1 MKKKTS
7 IKELVQKLAT
17 LAALIILCAIF
28 CITMPDKFPRINN
41 LVNILKQAS
50 INCLIA
56 SGMLCCL
63 ITAGIDLSVGS
74 NCVLCTCF
82 IGVLVQNFGL
92 TSPVLL
98 IIAGLAVSTCAGII
112 NGLLLTRLDLPHPF
126 VSTMGMKNVLWGL
139 ALVITGSKSIGFTNT
154 GIDSLMWV
162 GGGSIGT
169 VRDAAGKVT
178 FPGIPFSFILVII
191 VFCIFHVFLTKSALG
206 RQIYC
211 CGGNPEAARL
221 SGIPSKNVLTFV
233 YALSGFMAGMAG
245 IVSVGRLASAN
256 GNAGQTYDND
266 AIAACIVGGASF
278 TGGKG
283 TIWGTLIGALIMA
296 VIRNGLN
303 LMGASNDVQ
312 YIVIGA
318 VIILAV
324 TIDVVR
330 NKMEAKARKMA
341 AQ

>member
-7 IKELVQKLAT
+7 AKDLMQKLGT
-17 LAALIILCAIF
+17 LMALAILFLIF
-28 CITMPDKFPRINN
+28 CAVLPHKFPKVGN
-41 LVNILKQAS
+41 LMNILKQAS

-56 SGMLCCL
+56 SGMLCAL

-74 NCVLCTCF
+74 NCALCTCF
-82 IGVLVQNFGL
+82 IGVLVEHFGI
-92 TSPVLL
+92 TNPVIL
-98 IIAGLAVSTCAGII
+98 IFAGLAISTLCGFI
-112 NGLLLTRLDLPHPF
+112 NGTLLTRLDLPHPF
-126 VSTMGMKNVLWGL
+126 VSTMGMQNVLLGV
-139 ALVITGSKSIGFTNT
+139 ALVITGSKSIAFTNK
-154 GIDSLMWV
+154 GIDGLMWI
-162 GGGSIGT
+162 GGGSVGV
-169 VRDAAGKVT
+169 VRDALGRVT
-178 FPGIPFSFILVII
+178 FPGIPFSFILVIVVYI
-191 VFCIFHVFLTKSALG
+191 IFDIFLRKTALG

-245 IVSVGRLASAN
+245 VISVGRLASAN
-256 GNAGQTYDND
+256 ANAGLTYDND

-283 TIWGTLIGALIMA
+283 TIWGTMIGALLMA

-303 LMGASNDVQ
+303 LLGASNDIQ

-324 TIDVVR
+324 TLDVVR

-341 AQ
+341 AK

>member
-1 MKKKTS
+1 MKKKS
-7 IKELVQKLAT
+7 SARELLQKLGT
-17 LAALIILCAIF
+17 LMALAILVIIF
-28 CITMPDKFPRINN
+28 CVIMPDKFPKIANIM
-41 LVNILKQAS
+41 NILKQAS

-56 SGMLCCL
+56 SGMLCAL

-74 NCVLCTCF
+74 NCVLCTCT
-82 IGVLVQNFGL
+82 IGVLVERFGIHQRL
-92 TSPVLL
+92 P
-98 IIAGLAVSTCAGII
+98 AGHRRPGGEHLRRLHQRHPADPSGPAPSLRVHHGHEERAVGPRP
-112 NGLLLTRLDLPHPF
+112 GHHGVQVHRLHRQGRGRPD
-126 VSTMGMKNVLWGL
+126 
-139 ALVITGSKSIGFTNT
+139 
-154 GIDSLMWV
+154 V
-162 GGGSIGT
+162 GRGGSLFTTRNADGT
-169 VRDAAGKVT
+169 VA
-178 FPGIPFSFILVII
+178 FPGIPFSFILVLI
-191 VFCIFHVFLTKSALG
+191 VFCIFHVFLTRSALG

-211 CGGNPEAARL
+211 VGGNPEAARL

-233 YALSGFMAGMAG
+233 YTLSGFMAGMAG
-245 IVSVGRLASAN
+245 VISVGRLASAN

-283 TIWGTLIGALIMA
+283 TIWGTLIGALLMA

-303 LMGASNDVQ
+303 LMGASNDIQ

-324 TIDVVR
+324 TIDVFR
-330 NKMEAKARKMA
+330 NKAEAKARKMA

>member
-1 MKKKTS
+1 MRSKSTV
-7 IKELVQKLAT
+7 KEFLEKLGT
-17 LAALIILCAIF
+17 VLALLILIVVFWAV
-28 CITMPDKFPRINN
+28 MPDKFPRIGNIM
-41 LVNILKQAS
+41 NILKQAS

-56 SGMLCCL
+56 SGMLCAL
-63 ITAGIDLSVGS
+63 ITAGILAI
-74 NCVLCTCF
+74 C
-82 IGVLVQNFGL
+82 
-92 TSPVLL
+92 
-98 IIAGLAVSTCAGII
+98 GLAVSTFAGFI
-112 NGLLLTRLDLPHPF
+112 NGTLLTRLDLPHPF
-126 VSTMGMKNVLWGL
+126 VSTMGMKNVLLGV

-154 GIDSLMWV
+154 GVDALMWI
-162 GGGSIGT
+162 GGGSVLKFG
-169 VRDAAGKVT
+169 T
-178 FPGIPFSFILVII
+178 FPGIPVSFILVIL
-191 VFCIFHVFLTKSALG
+191 VFILFDIFLKKSALG

-233 YALSGFMAGMAG
+233 YALSGFMAGLAG
-245 IVSVGRLASAN
+245 VVSVGRLASAN
-256 GNAGQTYDND
+256 ANAGTTYDND

-283 TIWGTLIGALIMA
+283 TIWGTLIGAMIMA

-303 LMGASNDVQ
+303 LMGASNDLQ

-330 NKMEAKARKMA
+330 NKMEANARKMA

>member
-1 MKKKTS
+1 MKKNNS
-7 IKELVQKLAT
+7 KELLQKLGT
-17 LAALIILCAIF
+17 LLALVILIAIF
-28 CITMPDKFPRINN
+28 CFTMPDKFPKIGNIM
-41 LVNILKQAS
+41 NILKQAS

-56 SGMLCCL
+56 SGMLCAL

-74 NCVLCTCF
+74 NCVLCTCT
-82 IGVLVQNFGL
+82 IGVLVQNFGI
-92 TSPVLL
+92 TNPVVLAL
-98 IIAGLAVSTCAGII
+98 CGLAVSTLAGIT

-126 VSTMGMKNVLWGL
+126 VSTMGMKNILWGL
-139 ALVITGSKSIGFTNT
+139 ALV
-154 GIDSLMWV
+154 
-162 GGGSIGT
+162 
-169 VRDAAGKVT
+169 
-178 FPGIPFSFILVII
+178 FPGIPVSFILVIV
-191 VFCIFHVFLTKSALG
+191 VFFIFDIFLKKTALG

-245 IVSVGRLASAN
+245 VVSVGRLASAN
-256 GNAGQTYDND
+256 GNAGTTYDND

-283 TIWGTLIGALIMA
+283 TIWGTLIGAMIMA

-341 AQ
+341 AV

>member
-1 MKKKTS
+1 MKKNS
-7 IKELVQKLAT
+7 SAKELMQKLGT

-28 CITMPDKFPRINN
+28 CITMPDKFPKIGN
-41 LVNILKQAS
+41 VMNILKQAS

-56 SGMLCCL
+56 SGMLCAL

-74 NCVLCTCF
+74 NCVLCTCL
-82 IGVLVQNFGL
+82 IGVLVQSGITN
-92 TSPVLL
+92 PVILVL
-98 IIAGLAVSTCAGII
+98 AGLAASTCAGII

-245 IVSVGRLASAN
+245 VVSVGRLASAN

-324 TIDVVR
+324 TVDVVR

-341 AQ
+341 AV

>member
-1 MKKKTS
+1 MKKNNS
-7 IKELVQKLAT
+7 AKELLQKLGT
-17 LAALIILCAIF
+17 LMALIILIVIF
-28 CITMPDKFPRINN
+28 CVIMPDKFPRVSN
-41 LVNILKQAS
+41 VMNILKQAS

-56 SGMLCCL
+56 SGMLCAL

-74 NCVLCTCF
+74 NCVLCTCT
-82 IGVLVQNFGL
+82 IGVLMQNFGI
-92 TSPVLL
+92 TNAFLL
-98 IIAGLAVSTCAGII
+98 AICGLAVSTFAGFI
-112 NGLLLTRLDLPHPF
+112 NGTLLTRLDLPHPF

-139 ALVITGSKSIGFTNT
+139 ALVITGSKSIAFTNT
-154 GIDSLMWV
+154 GVDNLMWI
-162 GGGSIGT
+162 GGGSLFKT
-169 VRDAAGKVT
+169 ET
-178 FPGIPFSFILVII
+178 FPGIPFSFVLVII
-191 VFCIFHVFLTKSALG
+191 VFIIFDIFLRKTALG

-211 CGGNPEAARL
+211 VGGNPEAARL

-233 YALSGFMAGMAG
+233 YTLSGFMAGMAG

-256 GNAGQTYDND
+256 GNAGSTYDND

-283 TIWGTLIGALIMA
+283 TIWGTLIGALLMA

-303 LMGASNDVQ
+303 LAGAKNDVQ
-312 YIVIGA
+312 YIVIGS

-324 TIDVVR
+324 TIDVFR

>member
-7 IKELVQKLAT
+7 AKDLMQKLGT
-17 LAALIILCAIF
+17 LMALAILFLIF
-28 CITMPDKFPRINN
+28 CAVLPTKFPKVGN
-41 LVNILKQAS
+41 LMNILKQAS

-56 SGMLCCL
+56 SGMLCAL

-74 NCVLCTCF
+74 NCALCTCF
-82 IGVLVQNFGL
+82 IGVLVEYFHITN
-92 TSPVLL
+92 PVIL
-98 IIAGLAVSTCAGII
+98 IVAGLGISTLCGFI
-112 NGLLLTRLDLPHPF
+112 NGTLLTRLDLPHPF
-126 VSTMGMKNVLWGL
+126 VSTMGMKNVLLGV
-139 ALVITGSKSIGFTNT
+139 ALVITGSKSIAFTNK
-154 GIDSLMWV
+154 GIDGLMWI
-162 GGGSIGT
+162 GGGSVGV
-169 VRDAAGKVT
+169 VRDALGRVT
-178 FPGIPFSFILVII
+178 FPGIPFSFILVIVVYI
-191 VFCIFHVFLTKSALG
+191 IFDIFLRKTALG

-245 IVSVGRLASAN
+245 VISVGRLASAN
-256 GNAGQTYDND
+256 ANAGLTYDND

-283 TIWGTLIGALIMA
+283 TIWGTMIGALLMA

-303 LMGASNDVQ
+303 LLGASNDIQ

-324 TIDVVR
+324 TLDVVR

-341 AQ
+341 AK

>member
-1 MKKKTS
+1 MNKKSTV
-7 IKELVQKLAT
+7 KEFLEKLGT
-17 LAALIILCAIF
+17 ILALLILIAIF
-28 CITMPDKFPRINN
+28 CIAMPDKFPRIGNIM
-41 LVNILKQAS
+41 NILKQAS

-56 SGMLCCL
+56 SGMLCAL

-74 NCVLCTCF
+74 NCVLCTCT
-82 IGVLVQNFGL
+82 IGVLVQNFGV
-92 TSPVLL
+92 TNAL
-98 IIAGLAVSTCAGII
+98 ILAICGLAVSTFAGFI
-112 NGLLLTRLDLPHPF
+112 NGTLLTRLDLPHPF
-126 VSTMGMKNVLWGL
+126 VSTMGMKNVLLGI

-154 GIDSLMWV
+154 GVDTLMWI
-162 GGGSIGT
+162 GGGS
-169 VRDAAGKVT
+169 VFKVGT
-178 FPGIPFSFILVII
+178 FPGIPVSFILVIL
-191 VFCIFHVFLTKSALG
+191 VFILFDIFLKKSALG

-233 YALSGFMAGMAG
+233 YALSGFMAGLAG
-245 IVSVGRLASAN
+245 VVSVGRLASAN
-256 GNAGQTYDND
+256 ANAGTTYDND

-283 TIWGTLIGALIMA
+283 TIWGTLIGAMIMA

-303 LMGASNDVQ
+303 LMGASNDLQ

-330 NKMEAKARKMA
+330 NKMEANARKMA

>member
-1 MKKKTS
+1 MNSKSTV
-7 IKELVQKLAT
+7 KEFLEKLGT
-17 LAALIILCAIF
+17 VLALLILIVVFWAV
-28 CITMPDKFPRINN
+28 MPDKFPRIGNIM
-41 LVNILKQAS
+41 NILKQAS

-56 SGMLCCL
+56 SGMLCAL

-74 NCVLCTCF
+74 NCVLCTCT
-82 IGVLVQNFGL
+82 IGVLVQNFGVTNAFIL
-92 TSPVLL
+92 AVC
-98 IIAGLAVSTCAGII
+98 GLAVSTFAGFI
-112 NGLLLTRLDLPHPF
+112 NGTLLTRLDLPHPF
-126 VSTMGMKNVLWGL
+126 VSTMGMNNVLLGI

-154 GIDSLMWV
+154 GVDALMWI
-162 GGGSIGT
+162 GGGS
-169 VRDAAGKVT
+169 VFKVGA
-178 FPGIPFSFILVII
+178 FPGIPVSFILVIL
-191 VFCIFHVFLTKSALG
+191 VFILFDIFLKKSALG

-245 IVSVGRLASAN
+245 VVSVGRLASAN
-256 GNAGQTYDND
+256 ANAGTTYDND

-283 TIWGTLIGALIMA
+283 TIWGTLIGAMIMA

-303 LMGASNDVQ
+303 LMGASNDLQ

-330 NKMEAKARKMA
+330 NKMEANARKMA

>member
-1 MKKKTS
+1 MKSKSTV
-7 IKELVQKLAT
+7 KEFLEKLGT
-17 LAALIILCAIF
+17 VLALLILIVVFWAV
-28 CITMPDKFPRINN
+28 MPDKFPRIGNIM
-41 LVNILKQAS
+41 NILKQAS

-56 SGMLCCL
+56 SGMLCAL

-74 NCVLCTCF
+74 NCVLCTCT
-82 IGVLVQNFGL
+82 IGVLVQNFGV
-92 TSPVLL
+92 TNAL
-98 IIAGLAVSTCAGII
+98 ILAICGLAVSTFAGFI
-112 NGLLLTRLDLPHPF
+112 NGTLLTRLDLPHPF
-126 VSTMGMKNVLWGL
+126 VSTMGMKNVLLGV

-154 GIDSLMWV
+154 GVDALMWI
-162 GGGSIGT
+162 GGGSVLKFG
-169 VRDAAGKVT
+169 T
-178 FPGIPFSFILVII
+178 FPGIPVSFILVFIL
-191 VFCIFHVFLTKSALG
+191 FDIFLKKSALG

-233 YALSGFMAGMAG
+233 YALSGFMAGLAG
-245 IVSVGRLASAN
+245 VVSVGRLASAN
-256 GNAGQTYDND
+256 ANAGTTYDND

-283 TIWGTLIGALIMA
+283 TIWGTLIGAMIMA

-303 LMGASNDVQ
+303 LMGASNDLQ

-330 NKMEAKARKMA
+330 NKMEANARKMA